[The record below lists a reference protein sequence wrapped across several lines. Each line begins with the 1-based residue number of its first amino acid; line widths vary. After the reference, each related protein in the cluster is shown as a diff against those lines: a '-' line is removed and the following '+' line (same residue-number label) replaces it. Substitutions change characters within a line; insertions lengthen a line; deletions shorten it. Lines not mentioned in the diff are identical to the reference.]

1 MKNAIKNTPGFTHQ
15 NFLKKISGG
24 FTLIEI
30 LFGVAIFLLIIGVL
44 TLFSRNV
51 WIYNS
56 FVSAGLVNADNG
68 RQILKT
74 MTSEIRTASSAD
86 TGAYTISQ
94 AASSSFTFYSNIDN
108 DVLKE
113 KVRYFLTGATLRKGV
128 IKPTGSPLS
137 YNPANEQ
144 VSTLAPSV
152 TSAIFD
158 YYDKNYDGTTA
169 SLSFPINIP
178 NIRLIKI
185 TIVIDQD
192 PNRPPAPTT
201 FSTQI
206 SIRNLKDNL

>member
-1 MKNAIKNTPGFTHQ
+1 MQRKTKKQ
-15 NFLKKISGG
+15 NG

-30 LFGVAIFLLIIGVL
+30 LFGIAIFLLIIGVL
-44 TLFSRNV
+44 TLFSKNV

-56 FVSAGLVNADNG
+56 FVSAGLVNANNS
-68 RQILKT
+68 RQILKI

-94 AASSSFTFYSNIDN
+94 ATSSSFTFYSNIDN

-113 KVRYFLTGATLRKGV
+113 KVRYFLVGTTLQKGV

-144 VSTLAPSV
+144 ISTLTSNV
-152 TSAIFD
+152 TSAVFD

-169 SLSFPINIP
+169 SLSFPINISD
-178 NIRLIKI
+178 IRLIKI

-192 PNRPPAPTT
+192 PNRPPASTT